1 MKITES
7 LKSLTKFERILWIA
21 SVIVVAVSSVM
32 SRDLSIFSLA
42 ASIVGVS
49 ALIFVAKGDALGQ
62 ILTIL
67 FALLYA
73 VVSYE
78 NRYYGEMITY
88 LGMTAPMAAMAV
100 IEWIKHPYD
109 DNTVE
114 IAVLEKKKIISMI
127 IYALAVTVFFYFI
140 LEYFETARLFL
151 STVSVTTS
159 FIASYLTY
167 CRSPF
172 YALAYSANDM
182 VLIGLWI
189 YASLSDI
196 SYLPMTACFVMFLL
210 NDLYGFYNWRKMS
223 LQQRKK
229 RTP

>member
-1 MKITES
+1 MKIAES

-32 SRDLSIFSLA
+32 SRDLSIFSIS

-88 LGMTAPMAAMAV
+88 LGMTGPMAAMAV

-127 IYALAVTVFFYFI
+127 IYALAVTVTFYFI
-140 LEYFETARLFL
+140 LDYFETSRLFL
-151 STVSVTTS
+151 STLSVATS